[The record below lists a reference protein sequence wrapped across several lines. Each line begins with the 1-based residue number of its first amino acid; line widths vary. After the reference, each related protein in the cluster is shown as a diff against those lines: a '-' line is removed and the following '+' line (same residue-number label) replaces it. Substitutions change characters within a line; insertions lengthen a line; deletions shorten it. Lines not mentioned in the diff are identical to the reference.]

1 MCLIVVAR
9 HVHPDFPLVVAAN
22 RDEVFG
28 RDASGLDRWSEAQ
41 FAEGIGQAP
50 PSSTNGDPRGMTP
63 DGLVAGRDRA
73 AGGTWL
79 AVAAGGRFSAVTN
92 VRDASVPPAALSRGR
107 LPLLGVAGEMPADLA
122 PYGPANVLWGDA
134 DRLMWASNRG
144 DPGPREIGG
153 GVHTLSNASLDTPW
167 PKSVATAEAMG
178 ELLREWTGPAD
189 AGGHTGEDIL
199 GDDAR
204 SPEATPAWAA
214 QLLQPL
220 LRRDRATLDALPD
233 TGMPLTSEWFLSAPF
248 VRMPGYGTR
257 CQTAVAVAKSG
268 TVFIVERRFD
278 STGFATE
285 IREARVEE
293 R

>member
-9 HVHPDFPLVVAAN
+9 HVHPRFPLVVAAN
-22 RDEVFG
+22 RDEVFE
-28 RDASGLDRWSEAQ
+28 RDAAGLDRWSEAQ
-41 FAEGIGQAP
+41 FAEGIGATL
-50 PSSTNGDPRGMTP
+50 PSSTNGAPQPMTP
-63 DGLVAGRDRA
+63 EGLVAGRDRN

-92 VRDASVPPAALSRGR
+92 VRDASAPPMALSRGR

-144 DPGPREIGG
+144 EPGPREVGE
-153 GVHTLSNASLDTPW
+153 GVHSLSNASLDTPW
-167 PKSVATAEAMG
+167 PKSVASAEAVR
-178 ELLREWTGPAD
+178 EVLREWAGPT
-189 AGGHTGEDIL
+189 AGGDAL
-199 GDDAR
+199 GGDAR
-204 SPEATPAWAA
+204 APGDTPRWAA

-220 LRRDRATLDALPD
+220 LSRERAALGALPD
-233 TGMPLTSEWFLSAPF
+233 TGMPLTSEWLLSAPF

-257 CQTAVAVAKSG
+257 CQTAVAVSNSG
-268 TVFIVERRFD
+268 AVSIVERRFD

-285 IREARVEE
+285 IREARVEA

>member
-9 HVHPDFPLVVAAN
+9 QVHPRFPLVVAAN

-28 RDASGLDRWSEAQ
+28 RDAAGLDRWSDAQ
-41 FAEGIGQAP
+41 FAEGVGATP
-50 PSSTNGDPRGMTP
+50 PSSTNGVPQPMTP
-63 DGLVAGRDRA
+63 EGLVAGRDRT

-79 AVAAGGRFSAVTN
+79 AVAAGGSFSAVTN
-92 VRDASVPPAALSRGR
+92 VRDASAPPDALSRGR
-107 LPLLGVAGEMPADLA
+107 LPLLGVAGEMPTDLA

-144 DPGPREIGG
+144 ETGPREVGE
-153 GVHTLSNASLDTPW
+153 GVHSLSNASLDTPW
-167 PKSVATAEAMG
+167 PKSVAAAEALG
-178 ELLREWTGPAD
+178 QVLRDWSGPESGD
-189 AGGHTGEDIL
+189 DVL

-204 SPEATPAWAA
+204 EPAETPRWAA
-214 QLLQPL
+214 RLLEPL
-220 LRRDRATLDALPD
+220 LSRDRAALGALPD
-233 TGMPLTSEWFLSAPF
+233 TGIPVTAEWFLSAPF

-257 CQTAVAVAKSG
+257 CQTAVAVANSG
-268 TVFIVERRFD
+268 AVSIVERRFD

-285 IREARVEE
+285 IREARVEA